1 MVDIHEQFNSR
12 QKTRIPVLPIKAA
25 NFFQLVQ
32 KLWHIRNYKRKS
44 TGEKGNKQQNKAKQ
58 NLFYCC
64 VDFFVP
70 HWRCDS
76 LRN

>member
-58 NLFYCC
+58 NLLQIYLLLLCW
-64 VDFFVP
+64 FFCAPLKV
-70 HWRCDS
+70 W
-76 LRN
+76 